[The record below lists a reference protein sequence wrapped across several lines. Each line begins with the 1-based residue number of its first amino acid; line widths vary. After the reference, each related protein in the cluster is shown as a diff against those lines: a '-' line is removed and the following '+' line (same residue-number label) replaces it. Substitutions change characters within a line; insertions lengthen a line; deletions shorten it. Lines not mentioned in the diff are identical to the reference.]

1 MKMVIINI
9 SEFRFRVIPAEAG
22 IEARE
27 LDSHFHGKPWIPG
40 QARND
45 ILLKGGELRCH
56 LETEQ
61 ALSD

>member
-9 SEFRFRVIPAEAG
+9 YEFRFRVIPAEAG
-22 IEARE
+22 IEANE
-27 LDSHFHGKPWIPG
+27 LDSYFHGKTWTPG
-40 QARND
+40 QAWND
-45 ILLKGGELRCH
+45 RLLKGGELRCH